1 MVVSIWYYFGSWRRA
16 LLTSDTLLPY
26 MADIELEPLVY
37 SELHRLA
44 GSYMRG
50 ERPGHTLQPTAL
62 VHEVYL
68 KLVKE
73 DAPDFEDRSHFMA
86 IAARHMRQILV
97 EHARKRQAGKRGA
110 GARAVSLD
118 DQTLFTPE
126 RTPELLFIDEALSEL
141 AKFDERKAK
150 IVEMHFFGGM
160 TQEEVA
166 AALGVHVNT
175 VARELRLAQAW
186 LKARLA
192 P

>member
-1 MVVSIWYYFGSWRRA
+1 MTD
-16 LLTSDTLLPY
+16 L
-26 MADIELEPLVY
+26 ELAPLVY

-44 GSYMRG
+44 GAYMRG

-62 VHEVYL
+62 VHEAYL

-73 DAPDFEDRSHFMA
+73 NTPDFENRSHFMA

-118 DQTLFTPE
+118 DQTLFTAE

-141 AKFDERKAK
+141 ANFDVRKAK
-150 IVEMHFFGGM
+150 IVELHFFGGM

-166 AALGVHVNT
+166 AELGVHVNT

-186 LKARLA
+186 LKTRLA
-192 P
+192 S